1 MKENFIND
9 SGYYPYGEY
18 NYAKVSKE
26 YIEQENYDKSF
37 FEVLDYLK
45 DDKEKVKN
53 FLNNL
58 VFIEMIDD
66 NNLLHKDNYFISKEL
81 FEKEYNKI
89 FNKIKED
96 NSDIFTYKINTLNLD
111 EQKFEKIYSDIQK
124 GDFSKLEIYNRE
136 IDYAK
141 DYSSN
146 YNEVSV
152 FGIEKSIVLNEEE
165 IENTK
170 SINDALQ
177 AINDGI
183 HYMKYYNRERKVEI
197 ELDLSENKYELT
209 EFIVNDNG
217 DFVKEFNLKENAL
230 SVFLNNSL
238 YYLSLNEVNFE
249 NDLNIN
255 GFSKFNENDY
265 SEISTNEYKEKLRE
279 LKAKDFY
286 DIEYN
291 WIREIE
297 EKPINNNIKITFDNT
312 EDKFNLNFINKENK
326 EKNIEIS
333 IETASNLIGTE
344 KFADIYFEIN
354 NSNFEKLKEKKN
366 DMEY

>member
-9 SGYYPYGEY
+9 SGYYLYGEY

-45 DDKEKVKN
+45 DDKEKVKE

-89 FNKIKED
+89 FNN
-96 NSDIFTYKINTLNLD
+96 NSDILTYKINTLNLD
-111 EQKFEKIYSDIQK
+111 NDKFEKIYSDIQK
-124 GDFSKLEIYNRE
+124 GDFSKLEIYDRE
-136 IDYAK
+136 IDYTK

-146 YNEVSV
+146 YNENSI
-152 FGIEKSIVLNEEE
+152 FRIEKSIVLNEEE

-170 SINDALQ
+170 SINDALK

-197 ELDLSENKYELT
+197 ELDLFENKYELT
-209 EFIVNDNG
+209 AFTVNNNG
-217 DFVKEFNLKENAL
+217 DFYKEFNLKENSL
-230 SVFLNNSL
+230 SVFINNSL
-238 YYLSLNEVNFE
+238 NYLNLNEINFE
-249 NDLNIN
+249 EDLNIN
-255 GFSKFNENDY
+255 GFSKFNEIDY

-279 LKAKDFY
+279 IKAKDFY

-297 EKPINNNIKITFDNT
+297 EKPINNNIKITFDNK

-333 IETASNLIGTE
+333 LDTASNLIGTE

-354 NSNFEKLKEKKN
+354 NKFEKLKEKKN

>member
-1 MKENFIND
+1 MKEHFIND
-9 SGYYPYGEY
+9 SGYYPYGDY
-18 NYAKVSKE
+18 DYAKVSKE

-45 DDKEKVKN
+45 DNKEKVKE
-53 FLNNL
+53 FLKDL
-58 VFIEMIDD
+58 VFVEMIDD

-89 FNKIKED
+89 FNN
-96 NSDIFTYKINTLNLD
+96 NSDILTYKINTLTLD

-124 GDFSKLEIYNRE
+124 GDFSKLEIYDRE
-136 IDYAK
+136 IDYTK

-146 YNEVSV
+146 YNENSI
-152 FGIEKSIVLNEEE
+152 FRIEKNIVLNEEE

-170 SINDALQ
+170 SINEALQ

-183 HYMKYYNRERKVEI
+183 HYMKYYNRERKVEV

-217 DFVKEFNLKENAL
+217 DFRKEFNLKENAL

-238 YYLSLNEVNFE
+238 HYLSLNEVNFE
-249 NDLNIN
+249 KDLNIN

-279 LKAKDFY
+279 LKTKDFY

-297 EKPINNNIKITFDNT
+297 EKPINNNLKITFDNK

>member
-18 NYAKVSKE
+18 NYVKVSKE

-45 DDKEKVKN
+45 DDKEKVKE
-53 FLNNL
+53 FLKDL
-58 VFIEMIDD
+58 VFVEMIDD

-89 FNKIKED
+89 FNN
-96 NSDIFTYKINTLNLD
+96 NSDILAYKINTLTLD

-124 GDFSKLEIYNRE
+124 GDFSKLEIYDRE
-136 IDYAK
+136 IDYTK

-146 YNEVSV
+146 YNENSI
-152 FGIEKSIVLNEEE
+152 FKIEKSIVLNEEE

-170 SINDALQ
+170 SIHDALQ

-197 ELDLSENKYELT
+197 ELDLFENKYELT
-209 EFIVNDNG
+209 AFTVNNNG
-217 DFVKEFNLKENAL
+217 DFYKKFNLKENSL
-230 SVFLNNSL
+230 SVFINNSL
-238 YYLSLNEVNFE
+238 NYLNLNEINFE
-249 NDLNIN
+249 EDLNIN
-255 GFSKFNENDY
+255 GFSKFNEIDY
-265 SEISTNEYKEKLRE
+265 SVISTNEYKEKLRVIKE
-279 LKAKDFY
+279 KEFY
-286 DIEYN
+286 DIKYN

-297 EKPINNNIKITFDNT
+297 EKSVNNNIKITFDNK

-333 IETASNLIGTE
+333 LDTASNLIGTE

-354 NSNFEKLKEKKN
+354 NSKFEKLREKKN
-366 DMEY
+366 DIEY

>member
-1 MKENFIND
+1 MKEHFIND
-9 SGYYPYGEY
+9 SGYYPYGDY
-18 NYAKVSKE
+18 DYAKVSKE

-45 DDKEKVKN
+45 DNKEKVKE
-53 FLNNL
+53 FLKDL
-58 VFIEMIDD
+58 VFVEMIDD

-81 FEKEYNKI
+81 FDKEYNKL
-89 FNKIKED
+89 FNN
-96 NSDIFTYKINTLNLD
+96 NSDILTYKINTLNLD
-111 EQKFEKIYSDIQK
+111 NDKFEKIYSDIQK

-136 IDYAK
+136 IDYTK

-146 YNEVSV
+146 YNKNSI
-152 FGIEKSIVLNEEE
+152 FRIEKSIVLNEEE

-170 SINDALQ
+170 SINDALK

-209 EFIVNDNG
+209 EFTVNDNG
-217 DFVKEFNLKENAL
+217 DFAKEFNLKESSL
-230 SVFLNNSL
+230 SVFINNSL
-238 YYLSLNEVNFE
+238 HYLSLNEVNFE
-249 NDLNIN
+249 EDLDIK
-255 GFSKFNENDY
+255 GFSKFDENDY
-265 SEISTNEYKEKLRE
+265 SEISTNEYREKLRE
-279 LKAKDFY
+279 IKGKDFY

-297 EKPINNNIKITFDNT
+297 EKPINNNIKITFNNN

-354 NSNFEKLKEKKN
+354 NSKFEKLKEKKM

>member
-1 MKENFIND
+1 MKEHFIND
-9 SGYYPYGEY
+9 SGYYPYGDY
-18 NYAKVSKE
+18 DYAKVSKE

-45 DDKEKVKN
+45 DNKEKVKK
-53 FLNNL
+53 FLKDL
-58 VFIEMIDD
+58 VFVEMIDD

-89 FNKIKED
+89 FNN
-96 NSDIFTYKINTLNLD
+96 NSDILAYKINTLTLD

-124 GDFSKLEIYNRE
+124 GDFSKLEIYDRE
-136 IDYAK
+136 IDYTK

-146 YNEVSV
+146 YNENSI
-152 FGIEKSIVLNEEE
+152 FKIEKSIVLNEEE

-170 SINDALQ
+170 SIHDALQ

-197 ELDLSENKYELT
+197 ELDLFENKYELT
-209 EFIVNDNG
+209 AFTVNNNG
-217 DFVKEFNLKENAL
+217 DFYKEFNLKENSL
-230 SVFLNNSL
+230 SVFINNSL
-238 YYLSLNEVNFE
+238 NYLNLNEINFE
-249 NDLNIN
+249 EDLNIN
-255 GFSKFNENDY
+255 GFSKF
-265 SEISTNEYKEKLRE
+265 STNEYKEKLRE
-279 LKAKDFY
+279 IKIKDFY
-286 DIEYN
+286 DIKYN

-297 EKPINNNIKITFDNT
+297 EKSVNNNIKITFDNK

-333 IETASNLIGTE
+333 LDTASNLIGTE

-354 NSNFEKLKEKKN
+354 NSKFEKLKEKKN
-366 DMEY
+366 DIEY

>member
-45 DDKEKVKN
+45 DDKEKVKE

-89 FNKIKED
+89 FNN
-96 NSDIFTYKINTLNLD
+96 NSDILTYKINTLNLD
-111 EQKFEKIYSDIQK
+111 NDEFEKIYLDIQK
-124 GDFSKLEIYNRE
+124 GDFSKIEIYNRE
-136 IDYAK
+136 IDYTK
-141 DYSSN
+141 DYSNN
-146 YNEVSV
+146 YNENSI
-152 FGIEKSIVLNEEE
+152 FRIEKSIILNEEE

-170 SINDALQ
+170 SINDALK

-197 ELDLSENKYELT
+197 ELDLFENKYELT
-209 EFIVNDNG
+209 AFTVNNNG
-217 DFVKEFNLKENAL
+217 DFYKEFNLKENSL
-230 SVFLNNSL
+230 SVFINNSL
-238 YYLSLNEVNFE
+238 NYLNLNEINFE
-249 NDLNIN
+249 EDLNIN
-255 GFSKFNENDY
+255 GFSKFNEIDY

-279 LKAKDFY
+279 IKAKDFY

-297 EKPINNNIKITFDNT
+297 EKPINNNIKITFDNK

-333 IETASNLIGTE
+333 LDTASNLIGTE

-354 NSNFEKLKEKKN
+354 NKFEKLKEKKN

>member
-1 MKENFIND
+1 MKEHFIND
-9 SGYYPYGEY
+9 SGYYPYGNY
-18 NYAKVSKE
+18 DYAKVSKE

-45 DDKEKVKN
+45 DDKEKVKE

-89 FNKIKED
+89 FNN
-96 NSDIFTYKINTLNLD
+96 NSDILTYKINTLNLNND
-111 EQKFEKIYSDIQK
+111 KFEKIYLDIQK
-124 GDFSKLEIYNRE
+124 GDFSKVEIYNRE
-136 IDYAK
+136 IDYTK

-146 YNEVSV
+146 YNENSI
-152 FGIEKSIVLNEEE
+152 FRIEKSIILNEEE

-170 SINDALQ
+170 SINDALK

-197 ELDLSENKYELT
+197 ELDLSESKYELT
-209 EFIVNDNG
+209 AFTVNNNGNFI
-217 DFVKEFNLKENAL
+217 KEFNLRESAL
-230 SVFLNNSL
+230 SVFINNSL
-238 YYLSLNEVNFE
+238 NYLNLNEINFE
-249 NDLNIN
+249 EDLNIN
-255 GFSKFNENDY
+255 GFSKFNEIDY

-279 LKAKDFY
+279 IKAKDFY

-297 EKPINNNIKITFDNT
+297 EKPINNNIKITFDNK

-333 IETASNLIGTE
+333 LDTASNLIGIE

-354 NSNFEKLKEKKN
+354 NSKFEKLKEKKM

>member
-1 MKENFIND
+1 MKD
-9 SGYYPYGEY
+9 
-18 NYAKVSKE
+18 
-26 YIEQENYDKSF
+26 
-37 FEVLDYLK
+37 
-45 DDKEKVKN
+45 
-53 FLNNL
+53 L
-58 VFIEMIDD
+58 VFVEMIDD

-89 FNKIKED
+89 FNN
-96 NSDIFTYKINTLNLD
+96 NSDILAYKINTLTLD

-124 GDFSKLEIYNRE
+124 GDFSKLEIYDRE
-136 IDYAK
+136 IDYTK

-146 YNEVSV
+146 YNENSI
-152 FGIEKSIVLNEEE
+152 FKIEKSIVLNEEE

-170 SINDALQ
+170 SIHDALQ

-197 ELDLSENKYELT
+197 ELDLFENKYELT
-209 EFIVNDNG
+209 AFTVNNNG
-217 DFVKEFNLKENAL
+217 DFYKEFNLKENSL
-230 SVFLNNSL
+230 SVFINNSL
-238 YYLSLNEVNFE
+238 NYLNLNEINFE
-249 NDLNIN
+249 EDLNIN
-255 GFSKFNENDY
+255 GFSKFNEIDY

-279 LKAKDFY
+279 IKAKDFY
-286 DIEYN
+286 DIKYN

-297 EKPINNNIKITFDNT
+297 EKSVNNNIKITFDNK

-333 IETASNLIGTE
+333 LDTASNLIGTE

-354 NSNFEKLKEKKN
+354 NSKFEKLKEKKN
-366 DMEY
+366 DIEY

>member
-1 MKENFIND
+1 MKEHFIND
-9 SGYYPYGEY
+9 SGYYPYGDY
-18 NYAKVSKE
+18 DYAKVSKE

-45 DDKEKVKN
+45 DNKEKVKE
-53 FLNNL
+53 FLKDL
-58 VFIEMIDD
+58 VFVEMIDD

-89 FNKIKED
+89 FNN
-96 NSDIFTYKINTLNLD
+96 NSDILAYKINTLTLD

-124 GDFSKLEIYNRE
+124 GDFSKLEIYDRE
-136 IDYAK
+136 IDYTK

-146 YNEVSV
+146 YNENSI
-152 FGIEKSIVLNEEE
+152 FKIEKSIVLNEEK

-170 SINDALQ
+170 SIHDALQ

-197 ELDLSENKYELT
+197 ELDLFENKYELT
-209 EFIVNDNG
+209 AFTVNNNG
-217 DFVKEFNLKENAL
+217 DFYKEFNLKENSL
-230 SVFLNNSL
+230 SVFINNSL
-238 YYLSLNEVNFE
+238 NYLNLNEINFE
-249 NDLNIN
+249 EDLNIN
-255 GFSKFNENDY
+255 GFSKFNEIDY

-279 LKAKDFY
+279 IKAKDFY
-286 DIEYN
+286 DIKYN

-297 EKPINNNIKITFDNT
+297 EKSVNNNIKITFDNK

-333 IETASNLIGTE
+333 LDTASNLIGTE

-354 NSNFEKLKEKKN
+354 NSKFEKLKEKKN
-366 DMEY
+366 DIEY

>member
-1 MKENFIND
+1 MKEHFIND
-9 SGYYPYGEY
+9 SGYYPYGDY
-18 NYAKVSKE
+18 DYAKVSKE

-45 DDKEKVKN
+45 DNKEKVKE
-53 FLNNL
+53 FLKDL
-58 VFIEMIDD
+58 VFVEMIDD

-89 FNKIKED
+89 FNN
-96 NSDIFTYKINTLNLD
+96 NSDILAYKINTLTLD

-124 GDFSKLEIYNRE
+124 GDFSKLEIYDRE
-136 IDYAK
+136 IDYTK

-146 YNEVSV
+146 YNENSI
-152 FGIEKSIVLNEEE
+152 FKIEKSIVLNEEE

-197 ELDLSENKYELT
+197 ELDLFENKYELT
-209 EFIVNDNG
+209 AFTVNNNG
-217 DFVKEFNLKENAL
+217 DFYKEFNLKENSL
-230 SVFLNNSL
+230 SVFINNSL
-238 YYLSLNEVNFE
+238 NYLNLNEINFE
-249 NDLNIN
+249 EDLNIN
-255 GFSKFNENDY
+255 GFSKFNEIDY

-279 LKAKDFY
+279 IKAKDFY
-286 DIEYN
+286 DIKYN

-297 EKPINNNIKITFDNT
+297 EKSVNNNIKITFDNK
-312 EDKFNLNFINKENK
+312 EDKFNLKVINKDNK
-326 EKNIEIS
+326 EQNSKIS
-333 IETASNLIGTE
+333 IPTASNLIGTE
-344 KFADIYFEIN
+344 NFADIYLEIN
-354 NSNFEKLKEKKN
+354 NSKSEKLKEKKN
-366 DMEY
+366 DVEY

>member
-9 SGYYPYGEY
+9 SGYYPYGDY
-18 NYAKVSKE
+18 DYAKVSKE

-45 DDKEKVKN
+45 DNKEKVKE
-53 FLNNL
+53 FLKDL
-58 VFIEMIDD
+58 VFVEIIDD

-81 FEKEYNKI
+81 FDKEYNKI
-89 FNKIKED
+89 FNN
-96 NSDIFTYKINTLNLD
+96 NSDILTYKINTLNLD
-111 EQKFEKIYSDIQK
+111 NDKFEKIYSDVQK

-136 IDYAK
+136 IDYTK

-146 YNEVSV
+146 YNENSI
-152 FGIEKSIVLNEEE
+152 FRIEKSIVLNEEE

-209 EFIVNDNG
+209 AFTVNNNG
-217 DFVKEFNLKENAL
+217 DFYKEFNLKENSL
-230 SVFLNNSL
+230 SVFINNSL
-238 YYLSLNEVNFE
+238 NYLNLNEINFE
-249 NDLNIN
+249 EDLNIN
-255 GFSKFNENDY
+255 GFSKFNEIDY

-279 LKAKDFY
+279 IKAKDFY
-286 DIEYN
+286 DIKYN

-297 EKPINNNIKITFDNT
+297 EKSVNNNIKITFDNK
-312 EDKFNLNFINKENK
+312 EDKFNLKVINKDNK
-326 EKNIEIS
+326 EQNSEIS
-333 IETASNLIGTE
+333 IPTASNLIGTE
-344 KFADIYFEIN
+344 NFADIYLEIN
-354 NSNFEKLKEKKN
+354 NSKSEKLKEKKN

>member
-18 NYAKVSKE
+18 NYVKVSKE

-37 FEVLDYLK
+37 FEVLGYLK
-45 DDKEKVKN
+45 DDKEKVKE
-53 FLNNL
+53 FLKDL
-58 VFIEMIDD
+58 VFVEMIDD

-89 FNKIKED
+89 FNN
-96 NSDIFTYKINTLNLD
+96 NSDILAYKINTLTLD

-124 GDFSKLEIYNRE
+124 GDFSKLEIYDRE
-136 IDYAK
+136 IDYTK
-141 DYSSN
+141 DYSNN
-146 YNEVSV
+146 YNENSI
-152 FGIEKSIVLNEEE
+152 FKIEKSIVLNEEE

-170 SINDALQ
+170 SIHDALQ

-197 ELDLSENKYELT
+197 ELDLFENKYELT
-209 EFIVNDNG
+209 AFTVNNNG
-217 DFVKEFNLKENAL
+217 DFYKEFNLKENSL
-230 SVFLNNSL
+230 SVFINNSL
-238 YYLSLNEVNFE
+238 NYLNLNEINFE
-249 NDLNIN
+249 EDLNIN
-255 GFSKFNENDY
+255 GFSKFNEIDY

-279 LKAKDFY
+279 IKAKDFY
-286 DIEYN
+286 DIKYN

-297 EKPINNNIKITFDNT
+297 EKSVNNNIKITFDNK

-326 EKNIEIS
+326 EKNSEIS
-333 IETASNLIGTE
+333 LDTASNLIGTE

-354 NSNFEKLKEKKN
+354 NSKFEKLKEKKN
-366 DMEY
+366 DIEY